1 MAQVFR
7 LPRIGDSFADGV
19 IQEWNVDIGDSIGR
33 DQVICSIETSKAVVD
48 VPCPYDGVVLHLGGA
63 VGDTIELDDIL
74 IVVGEAGERWPGE
87 DSDQAVASMPTEQ
100 PKDSVVDDSVQIFRL
115 PRVGDAMSDAI
126 IQTWLVKVGDKVAKD
141 EVVCEAET
149 SKAVVEIPCPYEG
162 HVLHLGAAEGETVE
176 LDEILIVVGDE
187 GASWSPDLVAQAT
200 ESTGDTAG
208 EQTQQTPG
216 TPTITGRG
224 GIRAMPKV
232 RKLARELGIDL
243 SGIIAS
249 GPDGNI
255 TSADLHT
262 ATRKPE
268 APATSSKGIFQPAA
282 GVAIRRER
290 LTGMRRAIA
299 DNLMKSA
306 AHIPHASMEWEIDF
320 TNVLGYRKKIIDKTG
335 EKITVDALL
344 IHAVAPLLREFP
356 ELNSYVDGDEI
367 VYYEDINVG
376 MAIGAKEGLLVPV
389 IRNADN
395 LTILEISAEIAR
407 LANAAQTRS
416 ITPDDLSGLTVTVS
430 NVGGTGA
437 AWGGASIIPGGTAA
451 MLSAG
456 RALKR
461 PVVVD
466 DEIVARPI
474 VRFIM
479 TYDHRAF
486 DGAHVAAFFRQLKEA
501 LEGAGE

>member
-7 LPRIGDSFADGV
+7 LPRIGDSLAEAM
-19 IQEWNVDIGDSIGR
+19 IQEWNVDIGDSIEK
-33 DQVICSIETSKAVVD
+33 DQVICSVETSKAVVD

-74 IVVGEAGERWPGE
+74 IVVGEAGEQWAADGAG
-87 DSDQAVASMPTEQ
+87 QAAAPTAQEQ
-100 PKDSVVDDSVQIFRL
+100 PAESVVDDSIQVFRL
-115 PRVGDAMSDAI
+115 PRVGDSMSEAI
-126 IQTWLVKVGDKVAKD
+126 IQTWLVDVGDRVEKD
-141 EVVCEAET
+141 QVVCEAET

-162 HVLHLGAAEGETVE
+162 YVLHLGAAVGETVE
-176 LDEILIVVGDE
+176 LDGILIVVGDE
-187 GASWSPDLVAQAT
+187 GVSWSADSVAPAVVLSET
-200 ESTGDTAG
+200 LESTKSPDTPAIAG
-208 EQTQQTPG
+208 Q
-216 TPTITGRG
+216 G
-224 GIRAMPKV
+224 GVIAMPKV
-232 RKLARELGIDL
+232 RKLARELGISL
-243 SGIIAS
+243 AGISGT

-255 TSADLHT
+255 TSADVRAVT
-262 ATRKPE
+262 KKPVA
-268 APATSSKGIFQPAA
+268 APALGGKGIFQPAA

-290 LTGMRRAIA
+290 MSGMRRAIA

-306 AHIPHASMEWEIDF
+306 THIPHASMEWEIDF
-320 TNVLGYRKKIIDKTG
+320 TNVLSLRKKIIKESG

-344 IHAVAPLLREFP
+344 INTVAPMLKDFP
-356 ELNSYVDGDEI
+356 EFNSFVDGDEI

-376 MAIGAKEGLLVPV
+376 MAVGAKEGLLVPV
-389 IRNADN
+389 IRNADK
-395 LTILEISAEIAR
+395 LTVLEISAEIAR

-416 ITPDDLSGLTVTVS
+416 ITPDDLSGLTVTIS

-437 AWGGASIIPGGTAA
+437 SWGGASIIPGGTAA

-466 DEIVARPI
+466 DEIVSRPI
-474 VRFIM
+474 VRFVM

-486 DGAHVAAFFRQLKEA
+486 DGVHVAAFFRQLQEK
-501 LEGAGE
+501 LESSNA